1 MKNYFLSYDKMDIN
15 MLTPRQVEEEKIEHW
30 SDEIEQLLAEWAEV
44 GLCYSWLHSYSE
56 RKYKHK
62 YHNMSIPIIV
72 LSTLTGTANFAMD
85 SFVPTEKKQ
94 IASAVVGGIN
104 IFAGI
109 LGTLMSFLKYAEIY
123 ESHRIACVSWSK
135 FARNIQIELALKDSK
150 RKNCRDFLKVS
161 RAEYDRLLEQ
171 SPNVDRDIIHIFNQK
186 FEAKYPKVRKPIIC
200 NGLKEVIIYNS
211 DEEKEKEKE
220 VKFIKPLKKV
230 VSFEGSLDEMLEKD
244 PVLKKQLQE
253 DALSK

>member
-1 MKNYFLSYDKMDIN
+1 MNIDLK
-15 MLTPRQVEEEKIEHW
+15 TPRSIEEEKIEHW
-30 SDEIEQLLAEWAEV
+30 SDEIEQLLAEWSEIA
-44 GLCYSWLHSYSE
+44 LCYSWLHSYSE
-56 RKYKHK
+56 RKYKRK
-62 YHNMSIPIIV
+62 YHRFSIPIIV
-72 LSTLTGTANFAMD
+72 LSTLTGTANFGMD
-85 SFVPTEKKQ
+85 SFIDDPNTKQ
-94 IASAVVGGIN
+94 YASAVIGGIN

-171 SPNVDRDIIHIFNQK
+171 SPNIDRDIIAIFNKK
-186 FEAKYPKVRKPIIC
+186 FDSKYPKVRKPIIC

-211 DEEKEKEKE
+211 DEEVTIIPTKC
-220 VKFIKPLKKV
+220 KPK
-230 VSFEGSLDEMLEKD
+230 SELEYVDD
-244 PVLKKQLQE
+244 PLPETAKP
-253 DALSK
+253 